1 MTIANKKVNIKQRV
15 IFRLLLVLAILFPAK
30 LSSEIIKDNFYNFSL
45 DIPEGY
51 KLGDSS
57 SDGTSYLFVHP
68 NNQVQ
73 LAIKIYDNQDFKTAP
88 SALENAL
95 NKLKASSSTDN
106 FSWNNSLCA
115 ISDFVFQLD
124 KSYSGWAVAAP
135 LQKANAYITAICF
148 APSNK
153 RQACEQFIM
162 STLNS
167 LCVNDEYYCTP
178 GIIVSYAYP
187 KEGKKEIKLNI
198 NNNKISTTL
207 DNSDIDASN
216 FLIDLEFSV
225 LKLYSKHN
233 LWKEAWT
240 RYYRMIYRDSFERL
254 NPAISDIFSVLYAE
268 AKRKNPKSQ
277 DLYVAQSLLSWVQSF
292 DYKRNNQTAN
302 TSDFTSLPAMLSG
315 DGNDCDSRSLFIC
328 MCMRC
333 MGYES
338 LLLVSPEYSH
348 ALAAVEMDEPG
359 QKYVF
364 GDTGREFLMGETTA
378 KVTWGMI
385 AQDQADRT
393 KWIPIL
399 LP

>member
-1 MTIANKKVNIKQRV
+1 MTIPNKKVMMKLTLLFLV
-15 IFRLLLVLAILFPAK
+15 ILLPARINA
-30 LSSEIIKDNFYNFSL
+30 EIIKDNVYNFSL

-51 KLGDSS
+51 KLTDASK
-57 SDGTSYLFVHP
+57 DGTSYLFVHP

-73 LAIKIYDNQDFKTAP
+73 LALKIYDTQEINTAP
-88 SALENAL
+88 KALENAL
-95 NKLKASSSTDN
+95 KKLNASYSIDN
-106 FSWNNSLCA
+106 FHWNNSLCA

-124 KSYSGWAVAAP
+124 KAYSGWAVAAP
-135 LQKANAYITAICF
+135 LKKKSSYITAICF
-148 APSNK
+148 VPSNK
-153 RQACEQFIM
+153 RQDCDQFIM

-167 LCVNDEYYCTP
+167 ICVDDSLYCTP
-178 GIIVSYAYP
+178 GIVVSYAYP
-187 KEGKKEIKLNI
+187 SEGKKEVKLNI
-198 NNNKISTTL
+198 NNKTVSTSL
-207 DNSDIDASN
+207 DNSDIEAAN

-240 RYYRMIYRDSFERL
+240 RYYRLIYRDSFERVK
-254 NPAISDIFSVLYAE
+254 PAISDLFDVLYAE
-268 AKRKNPKSQ
+268 AKRKNPSSP
-277 DLYVAQSLLSWVQSF
+277 DLYVAQSLLSWVQTF
-292 DYKRNNQTAN
+292 EYKRNNQTAN
-302 TSDFTSLPAMLSG
+302 TSDFTSLPALICG

-333 MGYES
+333 MGYEA

-348 ALAAVEMDEPG
+348 ALAAVEMNEPG
-359 QKYVF
+359 QKYVL

>member
-1 MTIANKKVNIKQRV
+1 MTIPNKKVIIKTV
-15 IFRLLLVLAILFPAK
+15 FFLFIILLPAK
-30 LSSEIIKDNFYNFSL
+30 LSAEIIKDNLYNFSF

-51 KLGDSS
+51 KLGDASE
-57 SDGTSYLFVHP
+57 DGTSYLFVHP

-73 LAIKIYDNQDFKTAP
+73 LAIKIYDNQDFNTAP
-88 SALENAL
+88 AALENAL
-95 NKLKASSSTDN
+95 NKLKASFSIDN
-106 FSWNNSLCA
+106 FSWNSSLCS

-124 KSYSGWAVAAP
+124 KSYSGWAVASP
-135 LQKANAYITAICF
+135 LAKTNSYITAICF
-148 APSNK
+148 APSNI
-153 RQACEQFIM
+153 RQDCEQFII

-167 LCVNDEYYCTP
+167 LCVNDDYYCTP

-187 KEGKKEIKLNI
+187 KEGKKAIKLNI
-198 NNNKISTTL
+198 NNNNISTFL

-216 FLIDLEFSV
+216 FVIDLEFSV

-254 NPAISDIFSVLYAE
+254 YPAISDIFKVLYDE
-268 AKRKNPKSQ
+268 AKRKNPESQ
-277 DLYVAQSLLSWVQSF
+277 DLYVAQSLLSWVQTF
-292 DYKRNNQTAN
+292 EYKRNNQTSN

-333 MGYES
+333 MGYEA

-385 AQDQADRT
+385 AQDQADRS